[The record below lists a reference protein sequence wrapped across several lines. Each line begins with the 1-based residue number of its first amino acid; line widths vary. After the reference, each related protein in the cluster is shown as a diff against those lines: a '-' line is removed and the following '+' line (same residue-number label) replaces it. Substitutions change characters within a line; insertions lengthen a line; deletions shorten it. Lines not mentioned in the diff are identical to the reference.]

1 MLTSADLLIRDG
13 MKPVALAGV
22 MGGLDTEIS
31 DASRN
36 VMVESAVFRPET
48 IRKTARR
55 LALASEAS
63 YRFERGVDQINSRF
77 AMDRAVSLMAELS
90 GGVVRTG
97 ACTQEPKLWAAP
109 AFPCSAYR
117 GSARHGCRARVLRG
131 YAGTSGLRP

>member
-1 MLTSADLLIRDG
+1 

-63 YRFERGVDQINSRF
+63 YRFERGVDQLLGPHFLPAQRRRLP
-77 AMDRAVSLMAELS
+77 AAQAGVRASMTA
-90 GGVVRTG
+90 
-97 ACTQEPKLWAAP
+97 
-109 AFPCSAYR
+109 
-117 GSARHGCRARVLRG
+117 
-131 YAGTSGLRP
+131 

>member
-1 MLTSADLLIRDG
+1 MARDGERIVTLDGQERVLTSADLLIRDG

-55 LALASEAS
+55 LAP
-63 YRFERGVDQINSRF
+63 GQ
-77 AMDRAVSLMAELS
+77 
-90 GGVVRTG
+90 
-97 ACTQEPKLWAAP
+97 
-109 AFPCSAYR
+109 
-117 GSARHGCRARVLRG
+117 
-131 YAGTSGLRP
+131 